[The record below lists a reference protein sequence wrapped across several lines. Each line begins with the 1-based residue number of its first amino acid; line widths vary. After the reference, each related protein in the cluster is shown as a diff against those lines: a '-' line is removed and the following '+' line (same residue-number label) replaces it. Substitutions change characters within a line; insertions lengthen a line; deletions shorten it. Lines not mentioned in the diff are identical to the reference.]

1 MSQNLYNNPSNQ
13 EWVESERTVFL
24 VTAKEKYWQ
33 RRVMQSPAMME
44 STILA
49 GVFSTLEQAQERAN
63 ALSEEAVEVIEI
75 IAVPVNAISRATIAE
90 IELPE

>member
-1 MSQNLYNNPSNQ
+1 MTNNLLNNPPQ
-13 EWVESERTVFL
+13 VEFVQSERTVFL

-33 RRVMQSPAMME
+33 RRMMQSSVMME